1 MGTKTS
7 RAAGAIV
14 KAVGVYQG
22 ARFGC
27 AIHDDERF
35 IAPDA
40 ENIVSNFEIGGTIKE
55 FKGTIVR
62 IHKRCRQPGRYGR
75 LAGWIAM
82 AYSQIH
88 HWHQCRF
95 GPHNSLWHWRP

>member
-1 MGTKTS
+1 MALTLIWYFLRTLIERFTQEVRLGYIGRLGTGIRTWASLLQSKVIVGRIYKLGVCNCGMGTKTS

-40 ENIVSNFEIGGTIKE
+40 ENIVSNF
-55 FKGTIVR
+55 
-62 IHKRCRQPGRYGR
+62 
-75 LAGWIAM
+75 
-82 AYSQIH
+82 
-88 HWHQCRF
+88 
-95 GPHNSLWHWRP
+95 